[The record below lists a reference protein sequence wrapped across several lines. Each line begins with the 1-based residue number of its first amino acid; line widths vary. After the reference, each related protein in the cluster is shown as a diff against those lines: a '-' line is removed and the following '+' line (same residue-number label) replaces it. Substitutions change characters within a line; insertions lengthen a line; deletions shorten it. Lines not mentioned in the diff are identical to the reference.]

1 MKVPHTLKRAL
12 KPTETDTTHNFT
24 SFQNIFMKEL
34 EVIKIFTKS
43 VGRKFEELEKAMIA
57 LSEPKIS
64 NCNESSSLIVKL

>member
-1 MKVPHTLKRAL
+1 
-12 KPTETDTTHNFT
+12 
-24 SFQNIFMKEL
+24 MKEL

-43 VGRKFEELEKAMIA
+43 VGRKFEKLEKAMIA